1 MKLFLCSAF
10 CATLLIGGEREAV
23 EAVALGYI
31 DAIYQAK
38 PDKIREIA
46 HPEMSKRGFYW
57 DKEGKVIEAKM
68 DIARLEQVAR
78 NFNPNAKKD
87 MSKAP
92 HKVEVYDV
100 LSQTASVKV
109 HADWGTDYMLLAK
122 YEGKWMITHVL
133 WQSAR

>member
-1 MKLFLCSAF
+1 MKLILCLGMGVA
-10 CATLLIGGEREAV
+10 LLFGGEREDV

-38 PDKIREIA
+38 PDKIREITHLELA
-46 HPEMSKRGFYW
+46 KRGFYW
-57 DKEGKVIEAKM
+57 DKEGKMSENKM
-68 DIARLEQVAR
+68 DVARLEQIAK
-78 NFNPNAKKD
+78 NFNLNAKKD

-92 HKVEVYDV
+92 RKVEVFDV